1 MRQFRK
7 LSALLVT
14 AAFLFGLGTSPASA
28 NSAQTSWSGVNSTGS
43 YITDADCPVVVEHEL
58 LTFDAAQFP
67 QNYYRDETAFLDY
80 TGKVTAQYTFY
91 NPADYTV
98 TMRLAFPFGGFPA
111 YGYITYDE
119 ALEHGVPSDDT
130 QKFAITVDGKEIDK
144 QLRYTLFASY
154 DQFDPERDLGRLQD
168 GFTDDPFYS
177 PDLPVT
183 HYTFT
188 LSGIDKET
196 WPASDAAIDLPAFDG
211 KTRYFLME
219 LSGWNMNEDGSGRV
233 HVSADNETE
242 IHLYILGDEPDQP
255 LEWRFYQ
262 NGATEDGEEIEGT
275 ATLTSTEK
283 MIFKDFALSQYNPS
297 GDISESDW
305 YNAIVDMLNENTWEE
320 NSFIQLGEIGTNGI
334 LSVSSQLMRWY
345 VYELTLEPG
354 QTLVNTVE
362 APIYPAID
370 LKDEPSFYN
379 YTYLL
384 SPAQTWAD
392 FGNLEIVINTP
403 YELIE
408 STPDKFEK
416 TETGYTLTL
425 DGLPDSELTFCL
437 AEGPRKT
444 SVPPFAII
452 LIAVLVAG
460 MIVAIIIR
468 HRKKKNMSSDQ
479 ST

>member
-1 MRQFRK
+1 M
-7 LSALLVT
+7 
-14 AAFLFGLGTSPASA
+14 
-28 NSAQTSWSGVNSTGS
+28 
-43 YITDADCPVVVEHEL
+43 
-58 LTFDAAQFP
+58 
-67 QNYYRDETAFLDY
+67 
-80 TGKVTAQYTFY
+80 
-91 NPADYTV
+91 
-98 TMRLAFPFGGFPA
+98 
-111 YGYITYDE
+111 
-119 ALEHGVPSDDT
+119 
-130 QKFAITVDGKEIDK
+130 
-144 QLRYTLFASY
+144 
-154 DQFDPERDLGRLQD
+154 QD
-168 GFTDDPFYS
+168 GFADDPFYS
-177 PDLPVT
+177 PELPVT
-183 HYTFT
+183 LYTFT
-188 LSGIDKET
+188 LSGIDEET
-196 WPASDAAIDLPAFDG
+196 WSAANAAIDLPGFDG
-211 KTRYFLME
+211 KTRYLLME
-219 LSGWNMNEDGSGRV
+219 QSGGSSQPDGSCRASVWAENGM
-233 HVSADNETE
+233 D
-242 IHLYILGDEPDQP
+242 IHLFVIGEDSGQLP
-255 LEWRFYQ
+255 EWRFYQ
-262 NGATEDGEEIEGT
+262 DGGTEDGEEIEGT

-392 FGNLEIVINTP
+392 FGSLEIVINTP
-403 YELIE
+403 YQLIE

-444 SVPPFAII
+444 SIPPFAII